1 MENYTL
7 IAERNPKRFDT
18 YLVKTIEGCY
28 DFAHFE
34 NGEWHP
40 GLISGG
46 EPFKWMDIPQD
57 HFDKIDL
64 EKTGPKS

>member
-28 DFAHFE
+28 DFAHF
-34 NGEWHP
+34 NNEWHP
-40 GLISGG
+40 GQMTDG
-46 EPFKWMDIPQD
+46 EPFKWMEIPQD
-57 HFDKIDL
+57 HYDEIELQKI
-64 EKTGPKS
+64 GPNS